1 MAILTEK
8 DILDGTKISVF
19 FSTLSD
25 EGKAMAIG
33 YLSALRDKEVSIEP
47 KELQETSGGMWKGRE
62 RKIRRKR
69 LLLAGSSL

>member
-1 MAILTEK
+1 MFISEQRGGKSMIALTEK

-47 KELQETSGGMWKGRE
+47 KELQET
-62 RKIRRKR
+62 
-69 LLLAGSSL
+69 

>member
-1 MAILTEK
+1 MELK
-8 DILDGTKISVF
+8 SVF

-47 KELQETSGGMWKGRE
+47 KELQE
-62 RKIRRKR
+62 
-69 LLLAGSSL
+69 A

>member
-1 MAILTEK
+1 MAALTEK

-33 YLSALRDKEVSIEP
+33 YLSALRDTEVSQGD
-47 KELQETSGGMWKGRE
+47 KELQE
-62 RKIRRKR
+62 
-69 LLLAGSSL
+69 A